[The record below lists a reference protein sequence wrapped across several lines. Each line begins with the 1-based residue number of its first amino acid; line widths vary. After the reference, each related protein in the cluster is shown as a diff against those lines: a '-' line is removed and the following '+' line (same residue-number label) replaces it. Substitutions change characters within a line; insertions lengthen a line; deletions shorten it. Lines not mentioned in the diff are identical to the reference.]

1 MKLHSK
7 IFGTSLIIGIV
18 PLILIGVIAV
28 WQSDTALSKQ
38 VFNQLESLR
47 EIKKAQIEN
56 FFLERKQDAN
66 NLLEVVGML
75 WKNALDKMLVEQD
88 NKKTQII
95 NYIQN
100 KYDNL
105 VIIAQNSHNIQ
116 TMEEFDQAFKKEGKI
131 GGTAWLDVQEK
142 RGSFFV
148 NASKQYNFYDW
159 LLISKEGN
167 VVYSS
172 AKKSEM
178 GQNVLKGDL
187 QTTGLRRAFQRSLGH
202 EIVVEDFSFYSPA
215 DKYMAFFSAP
225 LIQNGEIIGVLVMSI
240 TPDEIN
246 EIMLRNSGMG
256 QTADNFLVGK
266 GSDDKTYYRS
276 NRRLYEKDAFGKPR
290 NSADINRAFTGE
302 TAIGARINKIGKL
315 ALFINSPL
323 QVLGLNWVIATTME
337 MEEAITPKQ
346 ENNQDFFNNY
356 TNRYGYHDLLLVHPS
371 GKIFYTTKRE
381 ADYGANIFEG
391 AFANTHLSKL
401 IRKILEE
408 KTFSLSDYEAYE
420 PSQNRPTA
428 FVAQPLLSTK
438 GDVQFVVVLQML
450 DDSLNKLTQ
459 YREGLG
465 KTGEIYLVGNNYLMR
480 SNSVLDP
487 QKHSMN
493 YSFQHPEDGNVK
505 TDAVKFALKGEKGK
519 IITTNYLGDTV
530 LSAYTPLKIENH
542 QWALIVDI
550 GKNEAF
556 SSVFELKIFIA
567 TLGIIAIFIIW
578 FFAKK
583 ITQQLVTPLSEIN
596 NQLRTLS
603 QGKPVKESLVYQGKD
618 EIAEIVCSTEQL
630 KMGVRGTIEQAKAIA
645 IGNFNN
651 DIKLLSEQD
660 EMGQALT
667 EMTKTLRGVILQAN
681 AIASGDYHREV
692 KLLSENDELGRALS
706 EMTRRLREITDR
718 NLQALQ
724 QLEEENARKNMQDWL
739 KTGQTLLSESMS
751 GDLDLLTLSKNII
764 TFLSRYLECQVGTFY
779 LLHIPDLNKSQIQH
793 LKLIATYAYKKRK
806 NVSNEVMIGEGLLGQ
821 AALEK
826 ETIIVSQVPEDYVNI
841 QSGLGESTPH
851 NLAIVPFV
859 YEGHLK
865 GVFELGSFKAF
876 SEIQLDFLQQI
887 TPAIAIAINTAESR
901 VRLQELL
908 QQSQTMA
915 EELQSQTEELQA
927 QQEELR
933 QTNEELEERSRELE
947 RQKDSIKIKNQEL
960 EKNRTEVERKAKE
973 LEVANQYKSEFLANM
988 SHELRTPLNSMLI
1001 LAQMLAANKDS
1012 NLSEKQVEF
1021 AQTIHK
1027 AGTELLV
1034 LINDILDLSKV
1045 EAGHLELHF
1054 EECPLVQ
1061 ITESL
1066 QRKFTHMAED
1076 KGLNFVIDVDNSLE
1090 ELLLYTD
1097 SQRLQQIVTNLL
1109 SNAFKFTE
1117 KGGRVTLKIQR
1128 PTTNINHLSASNS
1141 IIISAIDTGIGIPKE
1156 KQHLIF
1162 EAFKQA
1168 DGTTSRRYG
1177 GTGLGLSIS
1186 RELTRLLGGFLQI
1199 ESEEGIGSTFSLVI
1213 PERVEKAVSTSNQQ
1227 DEEHHIKPILKTPPK
1242 APKVLMNE
1250 MPDDE
1255 IQITQPEPPKFETK
1269 ISEDDR
1275 HNIQI
1280 GDRVLLIIEDDV
1292 QFAQLLQELAHEK
1305 DFKCILAH
1313 DGKNG
1318 LELAKQYQPS
1328 AIILDVGLPLVD
1340 GWTVMD
1346 RLKTDAQTRH
1356 IPVHFMS
1363 GGDIAQSRDARQMGA
1378 IGYLLKPVSMTELG
1392 NAFKKIEHFIDH
1404 EVKHLLI
1411 ALAEENRHQQVLD
1424 LLDSS
1429 EVSTELVTNSE
1440 EAYQKLH
1447 SSTVDCIVLDIDF
1460 DEGRSLKMLEQLRAD
1475 DDLSLIPVIIYTNR
1489 ELTPIEEKRL
1499 AQNGEDLTLKAVH
1512 SPERLL
1518 DEATLFLHQ
1527 VESKLPKEQQR
1538 ILKMIH
1544 DKEAILN
1551 NKKVLLVDDDAR
1563 NVFSLG
1569 ATLENKGMEV
1579 LIAKDGTQAMQ
1590 LLEEHP
1596 TVDLI
1601 LMDIMMP
1608 RMDGYE
1614 TMRKIRA
1621 QGRFRKL
1628 PIIALTA
1635 KAMKGDRVKC
1645 IEAGANDYMAKPL
1658 ETEKLLSLMRVWL
1671 YR

>member
-7 IFGTSLIIGIV
+7 IFGTSLIIGII
-18 PLILIGVIAV
+18 PLILIGIIAV
-28 WQSDTALSKQ
+28 WQSDAALSKQ
-38 VFNQLESLR
+38 IFNQLESLR
-47 EIKKAQIEN
+47 EIKKSQIEN
-56 FFLERKQDAN
+56 YFSERKQDAN

-95 NYIQN
+95 NYIKN

-116 TMEEFDQAFKKEGKI
+116 TMEEFDRAFKTEGKI

-148 NASKQYNFYDW
+148 NAAKQYNFYDW
-159 LLISKEGN
+159 LLISKEGD

-172 AKKSEM
+172 NKKSEM

-187 QTTGLRRAFQRSLGH
+187 QNTGLRRAFQRSLGR
-202 EIVVEDFSFYSPA
+202 ETVVEDFSYYNPA
-215 DKYMAFFSAP
+215 EKYMAFFSAP
-225 LIQNGEIIGVLVMSI
+225 LIRGEEIVGVLVMLI

-266 GSDDKTYYRS
+266 GTDDKTYYRS
-276 NRRLYEKDAFGKPR
+276 NRRLIEKDAFGKPR
-290 NSADINRAFTGE
+290 NSVDINRAFAGE
-302 TAIGARINKIGKL
+302 TAIGARINQIGKL

-323 QVLGLNWVIATTME
+323 QILGLNWVIATTIE

-346 ENNQDFFNNY
+346 ENHQDFFNNY
-356 TNRYGYHDLLLVHPS
+356 VNHYDYYDLLLIHPN

-381 ADYGANIFEG
+381 TDYGANVFEG
-391 AFANTHLSKL
+391 TLASSHLSKL
-401 IRKILEE
+401 IKQIIEE
-408 KTFSLSDYEAYE
+408 KTFAMTDFE
-420 PSQNRPTA
+420 PYGASKNYPTA
-428 FVAQPLLSTK
+428 FVAQPLLSPN
-438 GDVQFVVVLQML
+438 GNAEIIVVLQML

-465 KTGEIYLVGNNYLMR
+465 KTGEIYLVGSDYLMR

-493 YSFQHPEDGNVK
+493 YSFQHPEDGSIK
-505 TDAVKFALKGEKGK
+505 SDAVKFALKGEKGK
-519 IITTNYLGDTV
+519 AITTNYLGNTV

-542 QWALIVDI
+542 QWALVIDI
-550 GKNEAF
+550 GKDEAF
-556 SSVFELKIFIA
+556 ATVLELKIFI
-567 TLGIIAIFIIW
+567 LVIGILAIFVIW
-578 FFAKK
+578 LFAKK
-583 ITQQLVTPLSEIN
+583 LTKQLVTPLSAIN
-596 NQLRTLS
+596 NQLKILS
-603 QGKPVKESLVYQGKD
+603 QGKPAKESLEYRGKD

-651 DIKLLSEQD
+651 EVKLLSDQD
-660 EMGQALT
+660 EMGQALS

-681 AIASGDYHREV
+681 AIAAGDYNREV

-724 QLEEENARKNMQDWL
+724 QLEEENTRKSAQDWL
-739 KTGQTLLSESMS
+739 KTGQTLLSENMS
-751 GDLDLLTLSKNII
+751 GDLDLQTLSKNII
-764 TFLSRYLECQVGTFY
+764 TFLARYLECQVATFY
-779 LLHIPDLNKSQIQH
+779 ILHTPDLNKTQPY
-793 LKLIATYAYKKRK
+793 LKLLATYAYKKRK
-806 NVSNEVMIGEGLLGQ
+806 NVNNEILIGEGLLGQ

-826 ETIIVSQVPEDYVNI
+826 EMIIVTQVPENYVNI

-851 NLAIVPFV
+851 NLAVVPFV
-859 YEGHLK
+859 YEGNLK
-865 GVFELGSFKAF
+865 GVFELGSFQAF
-876 SEIQLDFLQQI
+876 NEIQLDFLQQI
-887 TPAIAIAINTAESR
+887 MPAIAISINTAESR

-947 RQKDSIKIKNQEL
+947 RQKDSIRIKNQEL
-960 EKNRTEVERKAKE
+960 EKNRAEVERKAQE

-1001 LAQMLAANKDS
+1001 LAQMLAANKDC

-1054 EECPLVQ
+1054 EEYPLLQ

-1066 QRKFTHMAED
+1066 QRKFAHMAED
-1076 KGLNFVIDVDNSLE
+1076 KGLHFVIDVDKSLE

-1097 SQRLQQIVTNLL
+1097 SQRLQQVITNLL

-1117 KGGRVTLKIQR
+1117 KGGKVTLRVQR
-1128 PTTNINHLSASNS
+1128 PATNINHLSASNS

-1186 RELTRLLGGFLQI
+1186 RELTRLLGGLLQI
-1199 ESEEGIGSTFSLVI
+1199 ESEEGVGSTFSLVI
-1213 PERVEKAVSTSNQQ
+1213 PDRLEKSISTSNQQ
-1227 DEEHHIKPILKTPPK
+1227 HEEQHIKPELKKLPKTPNI
-1242 APKVLMNE
+1242 LM
-1250 MPDDE
+1250 DE
-1255 IQITQPEPPKFETK
+1255 IPPIEVQPNALETPKFETK
-1269 ISEDDR
+1269 ISADDR
-1275 HNIQI
+1275 DNIQT
-1280 GDRVLLIIEDDV
+1280 DNRVLLIIEDDV
-1292 QFAQLLQELAHEK
+1292 QFAQLIQELAREK
-1305 DFKCILAH
+1305 DFKCVLAH

-1392 NAFKKIEHFIDH
+1392 NAFRKIEHFIDH
-1404 EVKHLLI
+1404 EVKHLLV
-1411 ALAEENRHQQVLD
+1411 ALAEQNRQQQVLD
-1424 LLDSS
+1424 LLGSS
-1429 EVSTELVTNSE
+1429 GVSTVLVSNSE
-1440 EAYQKLH
+1440 EAYQALH
-1447 SSTVDCIVLDIDF
+1447 RSTVDCIVLDIDF

-1489 ELTPIEEKRL
+1489 ELTLDEEKHL
-1499 AQNGEDLTLKAVH
+1499 AQNSEDLTLKAVH

-1527 VESKLPKEQQR
+1527 VESKLPKGQQR

-1544 DKEAILN
+1544 DKETILN

-1569 ATLENKGMEV
+1569 ATLESKGMDV

-1590 LLEEHP
+1590 LLEENP